1 MKRALHHLKQGF
13 LVPQGVMATRAAIL
27 CSMAVTVIG
36 LLICLARPA
45 CADALSGLP
54 TPLAQR
60 LEPVA
65 EISLDTLDQDGREQ
79 LAAARGRVASAIV
92 AQASDQELADSYG
105 ELGALYQVHFVYRL
119 AGTCYDNAMRLAP
132 GEFRWVYYAA
142 YLAAS
147 TGQLEQAVAGY
158 AKARQIRPGYLALT
172 LRLADTWRDLNQT
185 DKAMEAYQSV
195 VNSKG
200 LEAAAHYGL
209 GQIALLQREYANAI
223 GHFETALAIQ
233 PEASR
238 VHYSLAQALR
248 ASGDRDGAEQ
258 QFARMGD
265 TLPVFTDPQIESL
278 LALKRGSHV
287 YFIAAMRA
295 YRKQDF
301 AAARDAFAEGLAR
314 EPDNVNAHISHARAL
329 YLTGDKTQA
338 RQELE
343 STLAGKP
350 PTHALGWFLL
360 GILAEEAGDIDTAM
374 QDYQTALRAEPE
386 HAGAHFYLGNA
397 SYRRGQYEAAAAHY
411 ASSAAAAPENLAVY
425 LPYTGVL
432 LHSTN
437 GLQRAIELVAGAR
450 QRFPEQELLE
460 FVQIPLLAGSGDKD
474 SMEAAL
480 ARARQRVE
488 QQSTPPN
495 RELLALAL
503 AATGDF
509 DQAQTLQDAL
519 VTEAAWSM
527 PVETGR
533 LSRVLAAYRAGKLPA
548 QEDLFTWSLLQP
560 PEVKGI
566 SVFRDYPAP
575 RPY

>member
-1 MKRALHHLKQGF
+1 MKMRK
-13 LVPQGVMATRAAIL
+13 M
-27 CSMAVTVIG
+27 
-36 LLICLARPA
+36 
-45 CADALSGLP
+45 
-54 TPLAQR
+54 
-60 LEPVA
+60 
-65 EISLDTLDQDGREQ
+65 SLGW
-79 LAAARGRVASAIV
+79 
-92 AQASDQELADSYG
+92 
-105 ELGALYQVHFVYRL
+105 LGALALIVALFLPVSAVAGTIAGLGLFAVEENDLATGPLYRL
-119 AGTCYDNAMRLAP
+119 AGNDLAKVAT
-132 GEFRWVYYAA
+132 GWHR
-142 YLAAS
+142 YLFEPV
-147 TGQLEQAVAGY
+147 L
-158 AKARQIRPGYLALT
+158 LALIAAHIAANVLYGIVKKEPLIPAMIT
-172 LRLADTWRDLNQT
+172 GKKPAAVYEDAPAGLDLRLADAWRDLNQN

-432 LHSTN
+432 LHSAN

-548 QEDLFTWSLLQP
+548 QEDLFTWPLLQP